1 MLDTPN
7 FVTIWNVFY
16 IFRYSLITDFA
27 EIFIL
32 TVVDG
37 FSLHD
42 ARNISTT
49 ALNSARCRKLPT
61 NQRSFMTK

>member
-27 EIFIL
+27 EIFSF
-32 TVVDG
+32 VVADG
-37 FSLHD
+37 FMIHLQIGLRGTGTPPTFFLRPERFPLHW
-42 ARNISTT
+42 I
-49 ALNSARCRKLPT
+49 
-61 NQRSFMTK
+61 